1 MLPAARQFAVTSSSS
16 LAAVLGRNLSVS
28 AHASFPDLYEGSR
41 SDRSKEELP
50 SGAYPVQDDP
60 AAQTTH
66 PGGAGVL
73 SSWRGCSSRWATLG
87 SRKGYDPLLPDESD
101 MGHSKQQQPDDHT
114 AQLLSDPKATASA
127 GDAGMSVEEAKKQQ

>member
-1 MLPAARQFAVTSSSS
+1 MLPAARQFAVTRS

-66 PGGAGVL
+66 P
-73 SSWRGCSSRWATLG
+73 
-87 SRKGYDPLLPDESD
+87 DESD